1 MEQAEVLRNKLLGET
16 LVKNLTKRGMGAYY
30 CATKEE
36 ALAKALELI
45 PETDVVSWGG
55 SVSVKDIGLLAAIK
69 KRNPVIDRDLA
80 DTPEE
85 KMELMRNALLCDTFL
100 MSSNAISKDGQLVNI
115 DGNGNRVAALIFG
128 SKQVIMIVGMN
139 KITGT
144 LEGAIDRARHVA
156 APINAARFPGLST
169 PCAKL
174 GTCADCIAP
183 DAVCCQV
190 VITRVSRI
198 KERIKVILVG
208 ENLGF

>member
-1 MEQAEVLRNKLLGET
+1 MEQAEVLRNQVLGET

-45 PETDVVSWGG
+45 PEEDVVAWGG
-55 SVSVKDIGLLAAIK
+55 SVSIKEIGLLDAVK
-69 KRNPVIDRDLA
+69 KRNPVIDRELA

-85 KMELMRNALLCDTFL
+85 KAELMRNALLCDTYL
-100 MSSNAISKDGQLVNI
+100 MSSNAISKDGELVNI
-115 DGNGNRVAALIFG
+115 DGNGNRVAAMIFG
-128 SKQVIMIVGMN
+128 PKQVIMVVGMN
-139 KITGT
+139 KIAGT

-156 APINAARFPGLST
+156 APINASRFAGLGT

-174 GTCADCIAP
+174 GTCANCLSP
-183 DAVCCQV
+183 DSICCQM
-190 VITRVSRI
+190 VITRISRV
-198 KERIKVILVG
+198 KERIKIILVG

>member
-55 SVSVKDIGLLAAIK
+55 SVTVKDIGLLAAIK
-69 KRNPVIDRDLA
+69 RRNPVIDRDLA

-128 SKQVIMIVGMN
+128 PKQVIMIVGMN

-183 DAVCCQV
+183 DAICCQV